1 MASEQPQG
9 TPPERTT
16 TPPRDRAP
24 QGRASGDRVPR
35 DRASQDPAPGDRAAA
50 DRAPHDGARGDG
62 APRDAAPEP
71 SHAYLDQLRRDTE
84 GRKGELA
91 HHLADHR
98 GAAQELHERLE
109 SLVDAQAQGLTRVLH
124 LLHENP
130 ETAFQEHRAAAWIV
144 EYLAAHD
151 IAAQSPV
158 HGLDTAVRAE
168 LESEDFDPGRHR
180 TIAVMSEYDALPGIG
195 HGCGHNV
202 IAVTGLGA
210 FVALVELL
218 REDPRAFSGRVVYLG
233 TPAEEGEGGKEIM
246 ARAGALE
253 GVDAAAMVHSY
264 PVDLVDQVWLGRR
277 QCEVRFHGR
286 ASHASSHPFLGR
298 NALDAAV
305 LAYQGLGLLRQQTPP
320 TDRIHAVLPEGG
332 ERPNIITEEAMLRLY
347 VRSQRPETL
356 GTLSTRVT
364 EVMEG
369 AALMAGVG
377 VTVAWD
383 TSPATL
389 PVLGNGP
396 LSDRW
401 VLAQRRRDRE
411 PYPAGTVSEVLAAS
425 TDFGNVSYRVPGI
438 HPLIGLAD
446 EDTGLHSREFAAAAA
461 TPAAEKAGLDGAY
474 GLAAVAL
481 DYLTD
486 DDLAH
491 DVAEDFR
498 ANGGGISV
506 PDYFA

>member
-1 MASEQPQG
+1 MGASTEQSESPDR
-9 TPPERTT
+9 TAER
-16 TPPRDRAP
+16 
-24 QGRASGDRVPR
+24 V
-35 DRASQDPAPGDRAAA
+35 AAV
-50 DRAPHDGARGDG
+50 
-62 APRDAAPEP
+62 PEP
-71 SHAYLDQLRRDTE
+71 STAYLHQLRRDTE
-84 GRKGELA
+84 RRKGELS
-91 HHLADHR
+91 HHLREHD
-98 GAAQELHERLE
+98 GATEDLQSRLE
-109 SLVDAQAQGLTRVLH
+109 SLVDAQAEGLTRILH

-130 ETAFQEHRAAAWIV
+130 ETAFQEHRAAEWIV

-151 IAAQSPV
+151 IAAQCPA

-168 LESEDFDPGRHR
+168 LESEGFDPARHR
-180 TIAVMSEYDALPGIG
+180 TIALMSEYDALPGIG

-218 REDPRAFSGRVVYLG
+218 REDPGAFSGRVVYLG

-246 ARAGALE
+246 ARNGALE
-253 GVDAAAMVHSY
+253 GVDAAAMVHPY
-264 PVDLVDQVWLGRR
+264 MTDLTDQVWLGRR
-277 QCEVRFHGR
+277 QCEVTFHGR
-286 ASHASSHPFLGR
+286 ASHASSHPFMGR
-298 NALDAAV
+298 NALDGAV

-332 ERPNIITEEAMLRLY
+332 ERPNIITESATLRLY

-356 GTLSTRVT
+356 SALSQRVG

-377 VTVAWD
+377 VSIEWD
-383 TSPATL
+383 SSPATL
-389 PVLGNGP
+389 PVLSNGP

-438 HPLIGLAD
+438 HPLIGIAT
-446 EDTGLHSREFAAAAA
+446 EDTGLHSREFAEAAGS
-461 TPAAEKAGLDGAY
+461 PRAERAGLDGAY

-486 DDLAH
+486 DELAA

-498 ANGGGISV
+498 ASGGGISV
-506 PDYFA
+506 PDYFD